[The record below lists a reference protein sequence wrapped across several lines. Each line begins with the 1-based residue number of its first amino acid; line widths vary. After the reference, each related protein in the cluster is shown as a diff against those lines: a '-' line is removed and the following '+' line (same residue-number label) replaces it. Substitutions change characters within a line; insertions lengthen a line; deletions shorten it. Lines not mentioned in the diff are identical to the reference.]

1 MASISASENVKDFLS
16 KLCNDEK
23 YKKWIIVCGL
33 IGIAL
38 IFLSG
43 FFKGGQK
50 TKDVDTD
57 NITTEQYIS
66 SLEQNLVNIVSSIY
80 GAGKTK
86 VLVTLENGKET
97 VYATEEKKNKEAS
110 EDKANGETTRRQ
122 ESDDSEK
129 RYITIKNS
137 DGTEMALAVT
147 ELQPTIKGVV
157 VVCAGGDN
165 PDVKERI
172 VSAVTT
178 ALNITSKR
186 VCVTKLS

>member
-57 NITTEQYIS
+57 KIFEKGES
-66 SLEQNLVNIVSSIY
+66 S
-80 GAGKTK
+80 KTK
-86 VLVTLENGKET
+86 QGNTGLGLWNIRQILN
-97 VYATEEKKNKEAS
+97 KN
-110 EDKANGETTRRQ
+110 N
-122 ESDDSEK
+122 
-129 RYITIKNS
+129 N
-137 DGTEMALAVT
+137 
-147 ELQPTIKGVV
+147 
-157 VVCAGGDN
+157 
-165 PDVKERI
+165 
-172 VSAVTT
+172 
-178 ALNITSKR
+178 LNLFTSKNNQFFR
-186 VCVTKLS
+186 QQFEIYY

>member
-1 MASISASENVKDFLS
+1 MASISASENVKDILS
-16 KLCNDEK
+16 RLCNDEK

-129 RYITIKNS
+129 RYITMKNS